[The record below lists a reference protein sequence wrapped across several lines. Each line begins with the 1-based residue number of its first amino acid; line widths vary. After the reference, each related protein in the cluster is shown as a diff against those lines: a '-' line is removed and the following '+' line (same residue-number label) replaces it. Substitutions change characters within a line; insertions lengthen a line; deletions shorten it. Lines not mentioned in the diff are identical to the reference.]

1 MPHSLQMNA
10 RQNCFSIVINETPID
25 WNGSDVYIIILI
37 AFSKENRLMFR
48 DFVDS
53 LINKLYESRDNII
66 SMQRI
71 NSYEEFIRWIENE
84 E

>member
-1 MPHSLQMNA
+1 
-10 RQNCFSIVINETPID
+10 
-25 WNGSDVYIIILI
+25 
-37 AFSKENRLMFR
+37 MFR